1 MKRKNGETAMETMYF
16 VSAET
21 AVNEICRTAAAEG
34 ASDVHIEPGRER
46 VRVRFRRD
54 GALEERYAL
63 PLPMAEKL
71 AVRCKVMGRMNVAE
85 TRIPQDGSAVFR
97 CGGEEYDLR
106 LSVLPSLYGETI
118 VIRLLSGMVPF
129 IERNELGMLPVQEA
143 LFRKSLSGRSG
154 MILTTGPTGSGKTST
169 LYAAMKLLNTPEVN
183 IISIED
189 PVEYRLAGVTQV
201 AVNEKAGLTFASGLR
216 SLVRQDP
223 DIIMVGEIRDRETAE
238 IAVHAALTGHLVLSS
253 LHTGNA
259 VQAPFRLMDMGIP
272 AYLAAASLSL
282 VISQR
287 LVRRLCPSCRVK
299 KDDYF
304 TAPGCA
310 DCGGTGRIGRTG
322 VFELLGIGAEERALI
337 HDMRPAAEL
346 LRRMKETGQP
356 TLAEAAEKAAGE
368 GRITEEDA
376 AWVAG
381 EAEEEL

>member
-21 AVNEICRTAAAEG
+21 AVNEICRTAVAEG

-97 CGGEEYDLR
+97 CGEEEYDLR

-143 LFRKSLSGRSG
+143 LFQRSLSGRSG

-299 KDDYF
+299 KDGHF

-337 HDMRPAAEL
+337 HVCG
-346 LRRMKETGQP
+346 RRRNFCG
-356 TLAEAAEKAAGE
+356 A
-368 GRITEEDA
+368 
-376 AWVAG
+376 
-381 EAEEEL
+381 

>member
-1 MKRKNGETAMETMYF
+1 
-16 VSAET
+16 
-21 AVNEICRTAAAEG
+21 
-34 ASDVHIEPGRER
+34 
-46 VRVRFRRD
+46 
-54 GALEERYAL
+54 
-63 PLPMAEKL
+63 
-71 AVRCKVMGRMNVAE
+71 
-85 TRIPQDGSAVFR
+85 
-97 CGGEEYDLR
+97 
-106 LSVLPSLYGETI
+106 
-118 VIRLLSGMVPF
+118 
-129 IERNELGMLPVQEA
+129 
-143 LFRKSLSGRSG
+143 

-299 KDDYF
+299 
-304 TAPGCA
+304 
-310 DCGGTGRIGRTG
+310 RT
-322 VFELLGIGAEERALI
+322 VILQ
-337 HDMRPAAEL
+337 
-346 LRRMKETGQP
+346 RRDART
-356 TLAEAAEKAAGE
+356 AAGRE
-368 GRITEEDA
+368 EAGGPAFLSSSGSARKSGRSSMICGRRRNFCGA
-376 AWVAG
+376 
-381 EAEEEL
+381 

>member
-21 AVNEICRTAAAEG
+21 AVNEICRTAVAEG

-97 CGGEEYDLR
+97 CGEEEYDLR

-143 LFRKSLSGRSG
+143 LFQRSLSGRSG

-201 AVNEKAGLTFASGLR
+201 AVNEKPVAGAAGSGHHHGRRDPRQGNGGDRRPRGADRASGAVVAPYGKCRAGAVPSDGHGNPRVPGGGVSFARHFPAPRAPSVPVVPGEKGR
-216 SLVRQDP
+216 SFYSA
-223 DIIMVGEIRDRETAE
+223 G
-238 IAVHAALTGHLVLSS
+238 
-253 LHTGNA
+253 
-259 VQAPFRLMDMGIP
+259 
-272 AYLAAASLSL
+272 
-282 VISQR
+282 
-287 LVRRLCPSCRVK
+287 
-299 KDDYF
+299 
-304 TAPGCA
+304 
-310 DCGGTGRIGRTG
+310 
-322 VFELLGIGAEERALI
+322 
-337 HDMRPAAEL
+337 MRG
-346 LRRMKETGQP
+346 LRRDGKNR
-356 TLAEAAEKAAGE
+356 AY
-368 GRITEEDA
+368 RRF
-376 AWVAG
+376 
-381 EAEEEL
+381 